1 MFADSYGAEV
11 RTELV
16 IKGGGLPGDSI
27 EMDTTDSIYVA
38 RMTATH
44 AESRSSL
51 E

>member
-16 IKGGGLPGDSI
+16 IKGGGLPGDNI
-27 EMDTTDSIYVA
+27 EMDTMDSVYAA
-38 RMTATH
+38 RMTTAH